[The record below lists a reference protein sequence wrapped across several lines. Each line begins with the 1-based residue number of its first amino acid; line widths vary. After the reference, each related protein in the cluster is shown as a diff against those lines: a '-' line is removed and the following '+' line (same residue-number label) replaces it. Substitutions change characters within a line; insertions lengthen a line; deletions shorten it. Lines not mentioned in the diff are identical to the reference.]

1 MQRLPEC
8 LPAGRNSGTHSGTN
22 TQSLPRDTPDAS
34 SWSGSRL
41 HRLPKASWQRMRAWQ
56 QMQRAFIGSPLL
68 RRWLLLRLRGACSL
82 PRAAKVAESP
92 HSAEDL
98 AEARLARQPADSA
111 QGQLADRAGLPL
123 RLGGMLRP
131 DLQQALGAPPKGA
144 LRHQRVH
151 GGSNLPGCSAAG
163 PPGQLLGPGGV
174 AGTAAA
180 P

>member
-8 LPAGRNSGTHSGTN
+8 LPAGSNSGTHSGTN
-22 TQSLPRDTPDAS
+22 TQSLPRGTPDAS
-34 SWSGSRL
+34 SRL

-151 GGSNLPGCSAAG
+151 GGNNLPACSAAG
-163 PPGQLLGPGGV
+163 RPGHLLGHGGV
-174 AGTAAA
+174 AGIAAA